1 MHYLPIIKKEIER
14 CLIVV
19 KNVDFIEW
27 IGFLIFQDQKI
38 ISLSFFLSLVLLPSF
53 LLFNA
58 RLPNAK
64 DDACDKSRKED
75 NLGYVQ
81 GLEVV
86 VKEFSLKGSSEKRR
100 GRWDERD

>member
-1 MHYLPIIKKEIER
+1 MDWILDFSGPKDYCSFSFLLP
-14 CLIVV
+14 
-19 KNVDFIEW
+19 
-27 IGFLIFQDQKI
+27 
-38 ISLSFFLSLVLLPSF
+38 SLVLLPSFF

-64 DDACDKSRKED
+64 DACDRSRKED
-75 NLGYVQ
+75 NLDYVQ

-86 VKEFSLKGSSEKRR
+86 VKEFSSSLKGSSEKRR